1 MLKLAIYLQSL
12 NSKKQINYEQNKTNN
27 QINLNNIKWEL

>member
-1 MLKLAIYLQSL
+1 MISMLKLAIYLQSL

-27 QINLNNIKWEL
+27 QP